1 MKEGFRLINV
11 SEIKTNK
18 PQKYET
24 LLQEKVYA
32 ALESLDISYERV
44 ETDEVIT
51 MEDCEQVNLKLDM
64 HMVKTLFLCN
74 RQKTNYYLFITS
86 GDKPFKSK
94 DFSKALGISR
104 VSFASKEDMT
114 SMLQTKI
121 GAATV
126 FSTLIDTKNK
136 IKIIFDKDVTDDRWY
151 GCSDGTIT
159 GYLKISTNEMIAK
172 LLPYTK
178 HQMEIVKIS

>member
-1 MKEGFRLINV
+1 MIYKPFSTIK
-11 SEIKTNK
+11 SEY
-18 PQKYET
+18 P
-24 LLQEKVYA
+24 
-32 ALESLDISYERV
+32 
-44 ETDEVIT
+44 
-51 MEDCEQVNLKLDM
+51 
-64 HMVKTLFLCN
+64 
-74 RQKTNYYLFITS
+74 LFITS

-151 GCSDGTIT
+151 GCSDGTTT
-159 GYLKISTNEMIAK
+159 GYLKISTNEIIAK

-178 HQMEIVKIS
+178 YQMEIVKIS

>member
-1 MKEGFRLINV
+1 MINV

-74 RQKTNYYLFITS
+74 RQKTNYYLFRVFGIYSGIT
-86 GDKPFKSK
+86 F
-94 DFSKALGISR
+94 
-104 VSFASKEDMT
+104 
-114 SMLQTKI
+114 
-121 GAATV
+121 
-126 FSTLIDTKNK
+126 LI
-136 IKIIFDKDVTDDRWY
+136 V
-151 GCSDGTIT
+151 
-159 GYLKISTNEMIAK
+159 
-172 LLPYTK
+172 
-178 HQMEIVKIS
+178 

>member
-74 RQKTNYYLFITS
+74 RQKTNYYL
-86 GDKPFKSK
+86 
-94 DFSKALGISR
+94 LR
-104 VSFASKEDMT
+104 V
-114 SMLQTKI
+114 
-121 GAATV
+121 ATNH
-126 FSTLIDTKNK
+126 LN
-136 IKIIFDKDVTDDRWY
+136 
-151 GCSDGTIT
+151 
-159 GYLKISTNEMIAK
+159 LKILVK
-172 LLPYTK
+172 L
-178 HQMEIVKIS
+178 

>member
-1 MKEGFRLINV
+1 
-11 SEIKTNK
+11 
-18 PQKYET
+18 
-24 LLQEKVYA
+24 
-32 ALESLDISYERV
+32 
-44 ETDEVIT
+44 

-151 GCSDGTIT
+151 GCSDGTTT
-159 GYLKISTNEMIAK
+159 GYLKISTNEMIAVITLYK
-172 LLPYTK
+172 TSNGNK
-178 HQMEIVKIS
+178 KISLMNIHRDKIVIKVGNTTLTNTIGKNNI

>member
-1 MKEGFRLINV
+1 NV

-104 VSFASKEDMT
+104 VSFAS
-114 SMLQTKI
+114 
-121 GAATV
+121 
-126 FSTLIDTKNK
+126 
-136 IKIIFDKDVTDDRWY
+136 
-151 GCSDGTIT
+151 
-159 GYLKISTNEMIAK
+159 
-172 LLPYTK
+172 
-178 HQMEIVKIS
+178 

>member
-51 MEDCEQVNLKLDM
+51 MEDCE
-64 HMVKTLFLCN
+64 
-74 RQKTNYYLFITS
+74 
-86 GDKPFKSK
+86 
-94 DFSKALGISR
+94 
-104 VSFASKEDMT
+104 
-114 SMLQTKI
+114 
-121 GAATV
+121 
-126 FSTLIDTKNK
+126 
-136 IKIIFDKDVTDDRWY
+136 
-151 GCSDGTIT
+151 
-159 GYLKISTNEMIAK
+159 
-172 LLPYTK
+172 
-178 HQMEIVKIS
+178 